1 MPVASVQVRAYDPNV
16 TKISDKKNETQLSA
30 VGDEVKCMF
39 YILRDNHTQRT
50 RTDDQIVKLREP
62 VPRRSVPRLLS

>member
-1 MPVASVQVRAYDPNV
+1 
-16 TKISDKKNETQLSA
+16 
-30 VGDEVKCMF
+30 MF
-39 YILRDNHTQRT
+39 YILGDNHTQKT